1 MTISQRANFS
11 LSALSVALG
20 VVIALS
26 TLTWGPWDDEFWTL
40 ASTARGLTVHE
51 FLANMYQDQHP
62 ILYYG
67 LIYLAQAV
75 GIGEIV
81 ALRSLNFLGLA
92 LAATVLLY
100 TYRQKSINPTQIMLV
115 AVLYASS
122 PIFLSYFSEL
132 RGYFILYSASISISI
147 LWLLVAQRANGAR
160 PTLSSS
166 MIAAWGVCL
175 AIFVNL
181 HYFATIF
188 GGILTLALLV
198 MLARR
203 RLWRLAF
210 VIAAVSLAASAP
222 ALLLGALQATFSLSG
237 QMNWITTNFRE
248 AVHYTIRIVDY
259 AVSSNIPAIACAA
272 VTGMLLLEDRKLRE
286 RHRNVVILVL
296 LAAVFFGMMV
306 GLNAVVPM
314 IWDRYL
320 ISAAGAVT
328 VATAFLAAGANAP
341 KWMPAATAAVA
352 IVVQLYAIGWLEY
365 TGRGFIPIASAIAQ
379 TKLVCE
385 TTKVF
390 AVIPSQNAAMRHI
403 GFQYYGKR
411 FNFQI
416 TEITSKPPQ
425 AIAGGACPSLVW
437 IWGTQ
442 RDVGSS
448 ATQLIRDYNLPVSG
462 NPVLQV
468 IDGQFLLTIK

>member
-1 MTISQRANFS
+1 MTISHRANFN

-26 TLTWGPWDDEFWTL
+26 TLTWGPWEDEFWTL

-62 ILYYG
+62 IIYYG

-81 ALRSLNFLGLA
+81 ALRSLNVLGLA
-92 LAATVLLY
+92 LVATVLLY
-100 TYRQKSINPTQIMLV
+100 AYRHKAIDSTQIMLV

-122 PIFLSYFSEL
+122 PIFLWYFSEL

-147 LWLLVAQRANGAR
+147 LWLMIAQRANGAR

-166 MIAAWGVCL
+166 MIAAWGICL

-188 GGILTLALLV
+188 GGILTLALLL

-203 RLWRLAF
+203 KLWRLAF
-210 VIAAVSLAASAP
+210 VLVAVSLAAAAP
-222 ALLLGALQATFSLSG
+222 ALLLGALQAKFSLSG

-248 AVHYTIRIVDY
+248 ALRYTIRIVDY

-272 VTGMLLLEDRKLRE
+272 VTAMLLLEDRKLRE
-286 RHRNVVILVL
+286 RYRNVVILIL
-296 LAAVFFGMMV
+296 LAAVFFGMMI
-306 GLNAVVPM
+306 GLNAIVPM
-314 IWDRYL
+314 LWDRYL
-320 ISAAGAVT
+320 ISAAGAAT
-328 VATAFLAAGANAP
+328 VATAFLAASARAP
-341 KWMPAATAAVA
+341 KWIPAATAAVA
-352 IVVQLYAIGWLEY
+352 IVVQLYAISWLEY
-365 TGRGFIPIASAIAQ
+365 TGRGFSPIASAIAQ
-379 TKLVCE
+379 TKLACE
-385 TTKVF
+385 TAKVF
-390 AVIPSQNAAMRHI
+390 AVIPSQNAAMRSLA
-403 GFQYYGKR
+403 FQYYGR
-411 FNFQI
+411 QFNFSI
-416 TEITSKPPQ
+416 TEITSKPLQPIT
-425 AIAGGACPSLVW
+425 AGACPSLVW

-448 ATQLIRDYNLPVSG
+448 ATQLIRDYDLPVGG